1 MTKRQYKGH
10 NNFSSRYSLINNN
23 NNNNNNNNSIT
34 WNKLRTYIT
43 HKHAEQFLMA

>member
-10 NNFSSRYSLINNN
+10 NNFSSCYSLINNN
-23 NNNNNNNNSIT
+23 NNNFIT

>member
-1 MTKRQYKGH
+1 MGH

-34 WNKLRTYIT
+34 GTN
-43 HKHAEQFLMA
+43 